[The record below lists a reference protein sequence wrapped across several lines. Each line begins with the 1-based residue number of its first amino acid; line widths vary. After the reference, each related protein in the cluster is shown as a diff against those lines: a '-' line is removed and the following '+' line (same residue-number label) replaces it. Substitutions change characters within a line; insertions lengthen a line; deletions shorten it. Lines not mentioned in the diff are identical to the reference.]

1 MAMIRNNLGWKVKD
15 FKGMTFEEVEA
26 KFNSVWKQMEDFIPI
41 GSKEEVERIKR
52 KGINM
57 EQESA
62 KKQKSSKEITEEA
75 KSTRRF
81 IQRVRGATGRSLG
94 WEAAQHV
101 ISSSQI
107 F

>member
-1 MAMIRNNLGWKVKD
+1 
-15 FKGMTFEEVEA
+15 MTFEEVEA

-75 KSTRRF
+75 KSPEEVTEEK
-81 IQRVRGATGRSLG
+81 VK
-94 WEAAQHV
+94 E
-101 ISSSQI
+101 
-107 F
+107 